1 MRCLSDD
8 SADMSGLSID
18 PHILEVAEDYKDLE
32 GNSWVESLKYSD
44 PNYSNEK
51 VFAVTKEVVETSKDE
66 SVKIK
71 LVSTWFK
78 CMVDGGIR
86 IFYPQNDDQ
95 IRFYYMHFASSYWN
109 NIIIIATIFLLIGP
123 YVSQPVCYISS
134 PSFENDGLMIFS
146 GFYLCFLL
154 LHLIDFFILWKS
166 SPLNVVFGH
175 ASTAPYDFSIQWS
188 IMHLI
193 VTIIIVID
201 LIVYFSDLHN
211 PRITR
216 CLFPVIYIVKRTN
229 LKSLLG
235 GLYVSV
241 VQTIKVYRLLIL
253 VLLLFSSLG
262 FVLFGQNDRV
272 HSNGTHWSTF
282 LYSFLT
288 CLHCATSRPSVLY
301 RIKALFEAGDS
312 VSVIYFF
319 VALTL
324 FADILFTAIIIG
336 TGSKSYADFKSKYLR
351 TLLKYRKI
359 LLDSLFILYA
369 DKDGLV
375 SLDSWLRFSVLD
387 LSYCSYHVKNSDLAI
402 TLFKLEDINNNGHVN
417 KKSFFALCG
426 MLSTIPYNN
435 SVKGKHE
442 SVPGSHKNDY
452 VLRAVDASRSND
464 TNKGIELPV
473 VTGGDANDSAESDVE
488 DENTTV
494 LEISRL
500 RLNSVTKMERDASV
514 FRLSEISTG
523 YMAQQ
528 ISFWRRIYKVCK
540 LYSMYYSL
548 VIMGYRIKL
557 SVPLLCTELKFDLAL
572 WSCCSA
578 ILHILLVVQLCFVS
592 RAGNNR
598 GWEIVGY
605 FFLLYFYIDNL
616 IQYMA
621 SSVTVFTS
629 IKDFV
634 VNSTT
639 LLSKIVLSSSAVGS
653 KMFETALTIVILA
666 QSIRSMKL
674 VKFFKGAY
682 LIKAISPIILQVLEI
697 LCLIIYLFS
706 IVGHSLFCSVRF
718 IDVPLNTDDDSLAYP
733 NYQEILNFSSNL
745 QSAYTLAVVAVTSNW
760 SMVMN
765 YASRGLS
772 HGLSIIYYPHL
783 FFYSFRLIMFLLAI
797 PLLVSFI
804 IQNFMQQINKRQ
816 KDSKESK
823 IKFKVTILS
832 SLVIQSALLTYLL
845 SNR

>member
-1 MRCLSDD
+1 
-8 SADMSGLSID
+8 MSGFSID

-32 GNSWVESLKYSD
+32 GNLWVESVPYSD

-51 VFAVTKEVVETSKDE
+51 VFAVTKEVVETSEDE
-66 SVKIK
+66 FIKIK

-95 IRFYYMHFASSYWN
+95 IRYYYVYFAASYWN
-109 NIIIIATIFLLIGP
+109 NLIIIATVFLLIGP
-123 YVSQPVCYISS
+123 FVTQPVCYVSS
-134 PSFENDGLMIFS
+134 PSFANDGLMIFS
-146 GFYLCFLL
+146 GFYVCFLF
-154 LHLIDFFILWKS
+154 LHVLDFFILWKS
-166 SPLNVVFGH
+166 SPVNIVFGF
-175 ASTAPYDFSIQWS
+175 ASTVPHDFNIQWS

-193 VTIIIVID
+193 ATIIIIID
-201 LIVYFSDLHN
+201 LFVYFSDQYN
-211 PRITR
+211 PRIMR
-216 CLFPVIYIVKRTN
+216 CLFPVIYIAKRIN

-235 GLYVSV
+235 GLYTSV

-253 VLLLFSSLG
+253 ILLLFSSLG
-262 FVLFGQNDRV
+262 FVLFGQNDHY

-288 CLHCATSRPSVLY
+288 CLHCFTSRPSVLY
-301 RIKALFEAGDS
+301 RIKALVDAGDS

-336 TGSKSYADFKSKYLR
+336 TGNKSYADFKSIYLR

-359 LLDSLFILYA
+359 LLDSLFNLYA
-369 DKDGLV
+369 DKNGFV

-387 LSYCSYHVKNSDLAI
+387 LSYCSYHVNNSDFA
-402 TLFKLEDINNNGHVN
+402 TMLFKLEDINNNGYVN

-426 MLSTIPYNN
+426 ILSTIPYNN
-435 SVKGKHE
+435 TIKGKHDL
-442 SVPGSHKNDY
+442 VPGSLKKNKEGLN
-452 VLRAVDASRSND
+452 VVDAGKSND
-464 TNKGIELPV
+464 ANKGIELPV
-473 VTGGDANDSAESDVE
+473 VAGGNANDSAELDVD
-488 DENTTV
+488 DENKTV
-494 LEISRL
+494 LELSRL
-500 RLNSVTKMERDASV
+500 RLNSVNKMDRDASAS
-514 FRLSEISTG
+514 RLSEISTG
-523 YMAQQ
+523 YMTQST
-528 ISFWRRIYKVCK
+528 SFWYRIYKVCK
-540 LYSMYYSL
+540 LYTMYYSL
-548 VIMGYRIKL
+548 IIMGYRIQF
-557 SVPLLCTELKFDLAL
+557 SVPFFYTEYKFDLVL

-616 IQYMA
+616 VQYMA

-639 LLSKIVLSSSAVGS
+639 FLSKIVLSSSTVGS
-653 KMFETALTIVILA
+653 KTFETALTIVILV

-697 LCLIIYLFS
+697 LFLIIYLFS
-706 IVGHSLFCSVRF
+706 IIGHSLFCSVRF
-718 IDVPLNTDDDSLAYP
+718 IDVPLNADDDSSAYP
-733 NYQEILNFSSNL
+733 NYMEILNFSSNL

-772 HGLSIIYYPHL
+772 HGLSIIYYPHIY
-783 FFYSFRLIMFLLAI
+783 FYGFRLIMFLLAI

-804 IQNFMQQINKRQ
+804 IQNFMQQINKKQ
-816 KDSKESK
+816 KQSKESK
-823 IKFKVTILS
+823 IKYKVHRFLS
-832 SLVIQSALLTYLL
+832 SIIYPLAIHNHLAFL
-845 SNR
+845 N